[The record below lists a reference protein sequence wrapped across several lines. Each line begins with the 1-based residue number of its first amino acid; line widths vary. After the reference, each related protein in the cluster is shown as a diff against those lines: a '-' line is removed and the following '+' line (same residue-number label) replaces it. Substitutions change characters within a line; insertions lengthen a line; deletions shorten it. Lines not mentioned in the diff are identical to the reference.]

1 MYTNITF
8 ELTMLLDSEKFDE
21 LFNRPQNRLSHSA
34 GNKFYDETMADK
46 GILVTYHNKQ
56 YKKKVQLTVNTN
68 VMLSGDEPDECN
80 AEKLVSKLEKHV
92 NGYFNS
98 IYSLDDFD
106 ISKMHLST
114 DIDVQSRAKV
124 SDYIRIL
131 KHIGRVK
138 GFSPSR
144 NCEIGKYIGFCLDGN
159 SNGINF
165 RIYNLE
171 RHLKERAKEETS
183 EHKELNTLANKSV
196 GLLRVEV
203 KLVKL
208 AAIRACTDR
217 LVTSDQIEQLCGKG
231 QKMFLNVFRHIVP
244 FGDFY
249 KKENA
254 VEIIRKEVTD
264 VKMRRRMI
272 RLVALLPEKKS
283 LMLAQ
288 KELCYRQ
295 IDDVMA
301 EFAEIEV
308 SPVTISKRHDVKML
322 ENIYKFM

>member
-1 MYTNITF
+1 
-8 ELTMLLDSEKFDE
+8 MLLDSEKFDE
-21 LFNRPQNRLSHSA
+21 LFNRPQNRMLYSDD
-34 GNKFYDETMADK
+34 NKFYDETMADK
-46 GILVTYHNKQ
+46 GILVTYHDKQ

-68 VMLSGDEPDECN
+68 VMLNGDEPDEGN
-80 AEKLVSKLEKHV
+80 AEKLVSKLEKRV
-92 NGYFNS
+92 NGYFNFA
-98 IYSLDDFD
+98 YMLDEFD

-124 SDYIRIL
+124 ADYVRVL

-171 RHLKERAKEETS
+171 RYLKERAKEETS
-183 EHKELNTLANKSV
+183 EHKELNTLANKSA

-203 KLVKL
+203 KLVKSV
-208 AAIRACTDR
+208 AIRACTDR

-231 QKMFLNVFRHIVP
+231 RKVFLNVFRHIVP

-249 KKENA
+249 KKEKA
-254 VEIIRKEVTD
+254 VEIIRRDVTD
-264 VKMRRRMI
+264 VKMRRRML
-272 RLVALLPEKKS
+272 RLVSLLPEKKS
-283 LMLAQ
+283 LLLAQ
-288 KELCYRQ
+288 KEMCYRR

-301 EFAEIEV
+301 AFAEIEV
-308 SPVTISKRHDVKML
+308 SPVTISKRNDVKML